1 MALFDGRATAV
12 EVMDGIRLD
21 SKVAIVTGANGGIGF
36 ETVRALAIKGAHVI
50 LACRNLKSA
59 EAAKASI
66 LREEPDVQLTVLR
79 LDLSSLASVREFVEE
94 FKSLKLPLHILINNA
109 GLASSEF
116 MLTVDN
122 LEITFATNHVGHF
135 LLTNL
140 LLDLMISTALESNCE
155 GRIVIVASR
164 QHESARGINFDSL
177 HKKSWLQ
184 SLPLVKSYHGLCS
197 VYAQSKLAN
206 VLHAKEL
213 ARLLKERGANVT
225 VNSLHP
231 GVIHTNIVRNF
242 FKPAEYMYN
251 AFPGMFK
258 TMEQGA
264 ATTCYVA
271 AHPDLNGVSG
281 KYFVDCKEAPCS
293 QYANDP
299 ELAKHLWKYS
309 EELVRS

>member
-177 HKKSWLQ
+177 HKKSWLH
-184 SLPLVKSYHGLCS
+184 YHGLCS

-242 FKPAEYMYN
+242 FKPAECKIQEY
-251 AFPGMFK
+251 
-258 TMEQGA
+258 GA

>member
-122 LEITFATNHVGHF
+122 LEVTFATNHVGHF

-140 LLDLMISTALESNCE
+140 LLDLMISTALESNSE

-184 SLPLVKSYHGLCS
+184 SLPLVKR
-197 VYAQSKLAN
+197 QSSHLPRV
-206 VLHAKEL
+206 VLGVRSIQARQRFTREGARTSSQGTGSECNSEL
-213 ARLLKERGANVT
+213 FASRSDSHK
-225 VNSLHP
+225 H
-231 GVIHTNIVRNF
+231 
-242 FKPAEYMYN
+242 
-251 AFPGMFK
+251 
-258 TMEQGA
+258 
-264 ATTCYVA
+264 
-271 AHPDLNGVSG
+271 
-281 KYFVDCKEAPCS
+281 CS
-293 QYANDP
+293 QLLQARRVY
-299 ELAKHLWKYS
+299 
-309 EELVRS
+309 V